1 VFGIGPIITYST
13 KIGDRSVSMKLK
25 YLTEFDARRRFE
37 SDVIAANF
45 SINF

>member
-1 VFGIGPIITYST
+1 
-13 KIGDRSVSMKLK
+13 VSMKLK

-45 SINF
+45 SFNF